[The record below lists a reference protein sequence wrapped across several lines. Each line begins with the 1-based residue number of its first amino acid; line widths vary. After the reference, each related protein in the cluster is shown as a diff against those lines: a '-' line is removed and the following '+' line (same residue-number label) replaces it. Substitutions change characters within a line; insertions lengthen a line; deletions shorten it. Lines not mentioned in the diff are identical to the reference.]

1 MQNMV
6 NTKSTKENPP
16 FEHTHIES
24 LSHDGKGIAHINN
37 KVIFLKNAL
46 PNEEVSFNYT
56 SRRNKYNIGEV
67 VEVLKSSPDRVS
79 PICKHYEICGGCSL
93 QHLDHQK
100 QISFKTSV
108 LQEQLKHIGGLETNN
123 ILPAIVGPTSGYRN
137 KARLSVKHVQKKQKT
152 LVGFHEKNG
161 IYVTET
167 EECPILHPSVGKK
180 ISLLAELISNL
191 SIYQQIPQI
200 EIACGDDTTILVL
213 RNLQNFSASDIELLK
228 KFSDEH
234 QLQIYSQSG
243 GKETVKPIDSNQTTP
258 PLVYK
263 LLDHGI
269 KITFAP
275 TDFTQINPIINAQ
288 MVNRV
293 LELLDIQKNEKI
305 LDLFCGIGNFTLPI
319 ATKCGSVIG
328 VEGSKSAII
337 QAKQNAENNNI
348 ENVEFYCADLTKE
361 LSGST
366 WAQQQYDKILL
377 DPPRTGALEIC
388 AQIKKF
394 NAKKIVY
401 VSCNPSTLARDAKEI
416 VKHGYELQNVTLVDM
431 YPHTSHMEIIANFS

>member
-1 MQNMV
+1 
-6 NTKSTKENPP
+6 
-16 FEHTHIES
+16 
-24 LSHDGKGIAHINN
+24 
-37 KVIFLKNAL
+37 
-46 PNEEVSFNYT
+46 
-56 SRRNKYNIGEV
+56 
-67 VEVLKSSPDRVS
+67 
-79 PICKHYEICGGCSL
+79 
-93 QHLDHQK
+93 
-100 QISFKTSV
+100 
-108 LQEQLKHIGGLETNN
+108 
-123 ILPAIVGPTSGYRN
+123 
-137 KARLSVKHVQKKQKT
+137 
-152 LVGFHEKNG
+152 
-161 IYVTET
+161 
-167 EECPILHPSVGKK
+167 
-180 ISLLAELISNL
+180 
-191 SIYQQIPQI
+191 
-200 EIACGDDTTILVL
+200 
-213 RNLQNFSASDIELLK
+213 
-228 KFSDEH
+228 
-234 QLQIYSQSG
+234 
-243 GKETVKPIDSNQTTP
+243 
-258 PLVYK
+258 
-263 LLDHGI
+263 
-269 KITFAP
+269 
-275 TDFTQINPIINAQ
+275 